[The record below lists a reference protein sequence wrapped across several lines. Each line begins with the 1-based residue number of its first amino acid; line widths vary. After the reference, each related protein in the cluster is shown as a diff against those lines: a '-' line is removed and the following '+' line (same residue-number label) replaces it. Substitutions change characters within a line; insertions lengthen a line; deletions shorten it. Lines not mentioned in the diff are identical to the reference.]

1 MRAGWMSGSLFGVIV
16 LACGE
21 AGTPLEPDGP
31 ALEGRIVTAAA
42 IPLTEVQHFSTAFSQ
57 FLPCADGGAGEDIDW
72 TGELQLVFHSTT
84 LLTKEGELKTLLA
97 AFNTTGSLDGVGRT
111 TGDRYVGS
119 YSSHGPVHEREILG
133 SSRFNHNLVFD
144 VQVRGD
150 RGALIGIQTIRAH
163 TTVSPDGDVVVERFD
178 FQFKCRQR

>member
-1 MRAGWMSGSLFGVIV
+1 MRAGLSGVVIGSIV

-21 AGTPLEPDGP
+21 AGAPFEPDGRVLDAP
-31 ALEGRIVTAAA
+31 IVAAAA
-42 IPLTEVQHFSTAFSQ
+42 IPLTEVQHFSTEFTQ
-57 FLPCADGGAGEDIDW
+57 FLPCANGGAGEDIDW

-84 LLTKEGELKTLLA
+84 LLTKSGELKTLLA

-111 TGDRYVGS
+111 TGERYTGK

-144 VQVRGD
+144 IQVRSA
-150 RGALIGIQTIRAH
+150 RGGLVGIQSIRAH
-163 TTVSPDGDVVVERFD
+163 TTVTPDGDVVLERFD
-178 FQFKCRQR
+178 FEFQCRQK